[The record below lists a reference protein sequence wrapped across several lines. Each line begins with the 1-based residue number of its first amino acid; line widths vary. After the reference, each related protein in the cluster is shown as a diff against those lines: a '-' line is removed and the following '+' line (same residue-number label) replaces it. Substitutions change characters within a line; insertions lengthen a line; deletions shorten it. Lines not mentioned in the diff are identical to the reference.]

1 MQELIFLG
9 VTFLLV
15 LMVFGYV
22 YFVINSDKKL
32 EKK

>member
-15 LMVFGYV
+15 LLVFGYV
-22 YFVINSDKKL
+22 YFVIKSDKKL
-32 EKK
+32 GKK

>member
-9 VTFLLV
+9 VTFLLA